1 MVLVLIKQIVAMVIM
16 MAVGVIL
23 VRAKMVDEK
32 GVAQLS
38 SIALYVATP
47 AVIIQA
53 FAVTFSQEQLVNGA
67 WVALFTLVSLVVST
81 ALAALILARSDRVG
95 RFATIFS
102 NAGFVG
108 IPIIQALLGPEYVF
122 YVTIVI
128 AVSTLYL
135 WTYGVVLMSADKTM
149 VSINKVANNPAMIAL
164 VIGLALFFL
173 PIELPDVASTV
184 LTSMGN
190 LNTGLAMIVLGAN
203 LGMAN
208 VSLMFSDLRLY
219 RASAMRLLAVPAV
232 VIAILLVLPIP
243 YEVKMVLLIAQATPT
258 AASTSMLAQLFGAD
272 YQYGTG
278 LVIMTT
284 IISMLTMPIMLTIGI
299 NAL

>member
-23 VRAKMVDEK
+23 VHAKMVDEK

-208 VSLMFSDLRLY
+208 VSLMFS
-219 RASAMRLLAVPAV
+219 
-232 VIAILLVLPIP
+232 
-243 YEVKMVLLIAQATPT
+243 
-258 AASTSMLAQLFGAD
+258 AASRLRR
-272 YQYGTG
+272 Y
-278 LVIMTT
+278 
-284 IISMLTMPIMLTIGI
+284 MPFDD
-299 NAL
+299 